1 MPAINQPTLN
11 DMRFFIAVAEHR
23 SFRKAAD
30 ALGVAP
36 STLSHA
42 LRNMEGNLDI
52 RLFHRTTRSVSLT
65 EAGEQLLDRL
75 RPALLNLEEAM
86 GTVESF
92 RTGGPSG
99 TVRIN
104 TSDGAARLLT
114 RHVVPEMRKRYPDV
128 AIDLV
133 TEGRLVDIVA
143 GGFDAGARLGETV
156 PLDMVAVRF
165 GPPFRFLTVASP
177 DYFENRPRPVTPD
190 DLHSHDCIRHR
201 FPSGKIY
208 HWDFEKQG
216 QEISIDV
223 SGPLTLDRHDL
234 MVDAARQGLG
244 IAYVSEIYAA
254 RAIASGDLVTVLDD
268 WLPEI
273 PGLFLYYPDHRRVP
287 PPLRAFIDVMK
298 SLDPALRT
306 GYLERDISF

>member
-1 MPAINQPTLN
+1 MLTISQPTLN

-42 LRNMEGNLDI
+42 LRNMESNLDI

-75 RPALLNLEEAM
+75 RPALVNLEEAM
-86 GTVESF
+86 GTVDSF
-92 RTGGPSG
+92 RTGGTSG

-165 GPPFRFLTVASP
+165 GPPFRFVAVASP
-177 DYFENRPRPVTPD
+177 DYFKTRPRPVVPD

-287 PPLRAFIDVMK
+287 PALRAFIDVMK

-306 GYLERDISF
+306 GYLERDI

>member
-1 MPAINQPTLN
+1 MSIKLQN
-11 DMRFFIAVAEHR
+11 
-23 SFRKAAD
+23 
-30 ALGVAP
+30 
-36 STLSHA
+36 
-42 LRNMEGNLDI
+42 
-52 RLFHRTTRSVSLT
+52 
-65 EAGEQLLDRL
+65 
-75 RPALLNLEEAM
+75 
-86 GTVESF
+86 
-92 RTGGPSG
+92 
-99 TVRIN
+99 
-104 TSDGAARLLT
+104 AARL
-114 RHVVPEMRKRYPDV
+114 RAAFSFASRF
-128 AIDLV
+128 DLRGLICV
-133 TEGRLVDIVA
+133 
-143 GGFDAGARLGETV
+143 
-156 PLDMVAVRF
+156 
-165 GPPFRFLTVASP
+165 S
-177 DYFENRPRPVTPD
+177 NRC
-190 DLHSHDCIRHR
+190 LHR
-201 FPSGKIY
+201 GKIY

-306 GYLERDISF
+306 GYLERDI

>member
-11 DMRFFIAVAEHR
+11 DMRFFIAVADHR

-30 ALGVAP
+30 EQGVAP

-42 LRNMEGNLDI
+42 MRNMENNLNV

-65 EAGEQLLDRL
+65 EAGERLLARL
-75 RPALLNLEEAM
+75 RPALANLHDAM
-86 GTVESF
+86 GAVETF

-114 RHVVPEMRKRYPDV
+114 CHVVPEMRKKFPDV

-143 GGFDAGARLGETV
+143 GGFDAGVRLGETV

-165 GPPFRFLTVASP
+165 GPPFRFVAVASP
-177 DYFENRPRPVTPD
+177 DYFQNRARPKTPD
-190 DLHSHDCIRHR
+190 DLHHHDCICHR
-201 FPSGKIY
+201 FPSGKLY
-208 HWDFEKQG
+208 RWEFEKQG
-216 QEISIDV
+216 QEITIDV
-223 SGPLTLDRHDL
+223 TGPITLDRHDL
-234 MVDAARQGLG
+234 MVDAARRGLG
-244 IAYVSEIYAA
+244 IAYVSEIHAA
-254 RAIASGDLVTVLDD
+254 SAIADGGLVTVLDD

-273 PGLFLYYPDHRRVP
+273 PGFFLYYPDHRRVP

-298 SLDPALRT
+298 SVDPKLQN
-306 GYLERDISF
+306 GYLEKDV